1 MVVRTEKPAQGGR
14 DAAAARDAGSGRSGG
29 AFTAD
34 NRHGALRDMNGDGR
48 VTFADTFL
56 GDLLTNDGGLRGGNP
71 GMMAS
76 LGGARRTRDEAV
88 AMVQQQGLP
97 VTEQNVQSVMAS
109 LRPQARGEGEPV
121 ISDDVLL
128 GTPAMPADPAMPPL
142 DGTPVGGPNLGPEDP
157 ALIDDLPVGADGN
170 PIAAAA
176 TGVAA
181 VAGGAGIAA
190 LIARAR
196 SRNRRDAAEAR
207 AELKAMGLGLDGEI
221 LDAPQITD
229 GRPSSVA
236 RREARNGTV
245 DGSVVDVNI
254 PRSDNALPAPEA
266 QTARTPQPSAPP
278 APTQPRI
285 AAEDADLSG
294 DIDQYVRG
302 TQEVAPPRAVVD
314 TPLPEG
320 VTRDTQAFTGTQQER
335 LVQAEAGPNG
345 EQIFRDAQRGD
356 FVVKDP
362 NGGSMRA
369 PTLDALRSALRAIR

>member
-1 MVVRTEKPAQGGR
+1 
-14 DAAAARDAGSGRSGG
+14 
-29 AFTAD
+29 
-34 NRHGALRDMNGDGR
+34 MNGDGR